1 VRVPRG
7 ASTGPWKAAIRVAG
21 AGGTLDERLD
31 VADGMKVLLGDAVAY
46 RGTSSPRA
54 PVRPVADFQFR
65 RTERVRLEW
74 PASAPLETMTA
85 RLLDRKGEPLAIPLT
100 PVDASAAGRSAV
112 SVDLLLTP
120 LTDGT
125 YVVELTAAQ
134 GGRSEI
140 RYVAIKVVR

>member
-1 VRVPRG
+1 M
-7 ASTGPWKAAIRVAG
+7 KA
-21 AGGTLDERLD
+21 
-31 VADGMKVLLGDAVAY
+31 LLGDAVAY

-54 PVRPVADFQFR
+54 PVRPVADFQYR

-74 PASAPLETMTA
+74 PSAQPLETMSA

-100 PVDASAAGRSAV
+100 AIDASVPDRPAV
-112 SVDLLLTP
+112 SVDVMLTP

-125 YVVELTAAQ
+125 YVVELTVGRGAQ
-134 GGRSEI
+134 TEK